1 MVERFNHTLKTMLR
15 KHASKFGA
23 QWDNYLPGVL
33 WAYRNTPH
41 ESTGEKPSFLLFGMD
56 CRSPTEA
63 ALLPPTP
70 IQVTDVSNYREEL
83 VLSLSAARHSA
94 AKCIQQAQK
103 RYKKYY
109 DWKATPR
116 PYQVGDWKF
125 PHEETG
131 KQRKLSQ
138 PWHGPYRVLAHNEPD
153 LTVTKYIFPKMDR
166 FRFTNFGLLLVPQS
180 FQPATTGL
188 ARKSKALDVQLNGL
202 NSCCPHHLHSVRY
215 VENSNQMNQKSPPAS
230 LNMISRMKKEKQ
242 TMRSLT
248 MREPIMKQ
256 KVDHQIHQN
265 HPQPNVWI
273 LLTSQSQSPTSL
285 HMKSLGSS
293 FN

>member
-1 MVERFNHTLKTMLR
+1 MLKTMLR
-15 KHASKFGA
+15 NHASKFGA

-33 WAYRNTPH
+33 WAYQNTPH

-109 DWKATPR
+109 DRKAAPR
-116 PYQVGDWKF
+116 PYQVGDWVLVKF

-131 KQRKLSQ
+131 KQHKLSP
-138 PWHGPYRVLAHNEPD
+138 PWHGPYHVLARNDPD
-153 LTVTKYIFPKMDR
+153 LTVAKVYFPQD
-166 FRFTNFGLLLVPQS
+166 GQ
-180 FQPATTGL
+180 
-188 ARKSKALDVQLNGL
+188 
-202 NSCCPHHLHSVRY
+202 
-215 VENSNQMNQKSPPAS
+215 
-230 LNMISRMKKEKQ
+230 I
-242 TMRSLT
+242 
-248 MREPIMKQ
+248 
-256 KVDHQIHQN
+256 QIHQLRVTPCPAEFPAGYYWYGKKKQSPGRPAKWVEQLLSSPSRLGQN
-265 HPQPNVWI
+265 CGEQQPNESEAA
-273 LLTSQSQSPTSL
+273 TSESEYDE
-285 HMKSLGSS
+285 KSDDEEEEADCEESDH
-293 FN
+293 